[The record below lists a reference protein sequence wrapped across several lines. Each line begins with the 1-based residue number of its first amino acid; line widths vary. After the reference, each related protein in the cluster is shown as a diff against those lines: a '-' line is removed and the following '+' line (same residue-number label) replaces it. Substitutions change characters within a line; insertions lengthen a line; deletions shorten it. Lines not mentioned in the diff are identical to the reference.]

1 MNYVSNLNNNNS
13 YKPPSRHYLGVALC
27 CWLTVVLAVTNIE
40 ASQKPHIDNNNN
52 NNNNIINNEKVLS
65 NGHNNFKLSDDD
77 IEKRHRDASDNFNK
91 ETHQMKIDNTKKVM
105 AIAIIPIC
113 ILLGLCCICVYIGVG
128 ICGYYI
134 YKESK
139 YVPPSLSQ
147 EMAASEYNN
156 NNNNNN
162 NYPNNNNNNITVGYP

>member
-40 ASQKPHIDNNNN
+40 ASQKPHIDNNN